1 LAEDEEEI
9 SETLA
14 ESLSNGRR
22 QEKIVPATRDSQP
35 RANELQ
41 GFVERCERFFTQ
53 AVANLPRE
61 NRELAERLE
70 DVSVDSDT
78 PAESYSARCE
88 EMSAA
93 AMRLALLINTSAEE
107 PILRDSEQDWASI
120 LAFIAMD
127 SLPWPHQRAAIFDSL
142 QLRRVLAEVFQAFGL
157 EGEDRWRAA
166 ANIRVLLWQG
176 DAPRLRTIYSREF
189 WNDGDVRWLA
199 GVNESSGVTY
209 VNKEM
214 FEDLVDWLQ
223 LPTLLQSARR
233 EKVDM
238 EEVERIRR
246 QAQWAREAASKSGY
260 KLDLFLKSEPDSGP
274 KMTKSESNDRTE
286 PLRIRT

>member
-1 LAEDEEEI
+1 MAEDEEEI

-93 AMRLALLINTSAEE
+93 ATRLALLINTSAEE

-223 LPTLLQSARR
+223 LPTLLQWARR
-233 EKVDM
+233 EKVDV

-260 KLDLFLKSEPDSGP
+260 KLDLFLKSEPDTGP